1 MEHGVVFYMLLGA
14 AVVLVPAVA
23 DRLLK
28 GRVADGVRI
37 ALGFLA
43 AVLTAVVLVWAAGVL
58 GL

>member
-43 AVLTAVVLVWAAGVL
+43 AVLTAVVLVWAAGLL